1 MGTEKITVAGWKG
14 TTEDLQQLLKNGL
27 HITDMQQIGSC
38 WMIDFE
44 TDPKVG
50 RPASIDKA
58 QILSMRAAG
67 MSYAAIG
74 KELGC
79 SKTYIIKVCK
89 QQAETGSEDLQNPP
103 KEAEPVEAAEPKAAI
118 RPSGSSAAADPA
130 ADTDEI
136 PGQMH
141 VEDFLQEE
149 EPVAKPKNSLKELRK
164 ASGLTQKQLAEA
176 TGIKLSEIKDYE
188 NGKNG
193 MKFVGPVIRHVLAKA
208 LHCSVDDFE
217 DYYFDS

>member
-1 MGTEKITVAGWKG
+1 MSTEKITVAGWKG
-14 TTEDLQQLLKNGL
+14 TTEELQQLLKNGL

-38 WMIDFE
+38 WMVDFE
-44 TDPKVG
+44 TEPKVG
-50 RPASIDKA
+50 RPPTISKE
-58 QILSMRAAG
+58 QILSMRAVG

-74 KELGC
+74 KALGC

-89 QQAETGSEDLQNPP
+89 QQAETGSEPMQNTPE
-103 KEAEPVEAAEPKAAI
+103 KAEPGEAADPKAAI

-149 EPVAKPKNSLKELRK
+149 EPVAKPKKSLKELRK
-164 ASGLTQKQLAEA
+164 ASGLTQKQLAEE
-176 TGIKLSEIKDYE
+176 TGMKLSTIRDYE

-193 MKFVGPVIRHVLAKA
+193 MKFVGPVVRHVLAKA

>member
-1 MGTEKITVAGWKG
+1 MGAARVTIAGWNG
-14 TTEDLQQLLKNGL
+14 NEDELKQLLRNGM
-27 HITDMQQIGSC
+27 HITGIRQLGSC
-38 WMIDFE
+38 WMVDFE
-44 TDPKVG
+44 TEPKVG
-50 RPASIDKA
+50 RPPTISKE
-58 QILSMRAAG
+58 QILSMREDG

-74 KELGC
+74 KALGC

-89 QQAETGSEDLQNPP
+89 QQEKTGSEPIQNTPE
-103 KEAEPVEAAEPKAAI
+103 KAEPGEAADPKAAN
-118 RPSGSSAAADPA
+118 RPSGSAAAGSA

-149 EPVAKPKNSLKELRK
+149 EPVAKPKKSLKELRK
-164 ASGLTQKQLAEA
+164 ASGLTQKQLAEE
-176 TGIKLSEIKDYE
+176 TGMKLSTIRDYE

-193 MKFVGPVIRHVLAKA
+193 MKFVGPVVRHVLAKA

>member
-27 HITDMQQIGSC
+27 HITDMQQIGSG

-50 RPASIDKA
+50 RPASIDKE
-58 QILSMRAAG
+58 QILSMRAVG

-74 KELGC
+74 KALGC

-89 QQAETGSEDLQNPP
+89 QQEKTDSEALQNPP
-103 KEAEPVEAAEPKAAI
+103 EEAEPVEAAEPKAAM
-118 RPSGSSAAADPA
+118 RPSGSSSAADPT

-149 EPVAKPKNSLKELRK
+149 EPVAKPKKSLKELRK
-164 ASGLTQKQLAEA
+164 ASGLTQKQLAEE
-176 TGIKLSEIKDYE
+176 TGIKLSRIKEYE
-188 NGKNG
+188 NRKNG
-193 MKFVGPVIRHVLAKA
+193 MNLVGPIGRHVLAKA

-217 DYYFDS
+217 D